1 LRFTLV
7 TTAKEIAL
15 LDAIQYLAEG
25 PCVEAV
31 TGDQVLAYEQA
42 DLLGEQQWQLFAQ
55 ATAAASVASTRSL
68 PTLNETGRVVGS
80 VNLYASMSPAF
91 DGQHEA
97 IAHIVDAWAPG
108 AVTNADLSF
117 ATRSVAE
124 RAPDLLR
131 EDLDLTVAS
140 TVIAA
145 QNDVSI
151 DALHGKDS
159 ARLLDA
165 PESPRHSWR
174 RPSST
179 STASKTANDQRPT
192 AA

>member
-55 ATAAASVASTRSL
+55 ATAAASVASTLSL